1 MVEGWK
7 SGRIEKIL
15 ISLIFVWLRVEK
27 VSLYKFTHIPLL
39 KNNSQLKQ
47 NKNDKQ
53 PKNKNYVQKK
63 KSCLVKTKKKKKKK

>member
-15 ISLIFVWLRVEK
+15 ISLIFVWLGVEK

-47 NKNDKQ
+47 KKVINN
-53 PKNKNYVQKK
+53 QKIKIMSK
-63 KSCLVKTKKKKKKK
+63 KTIMSS